1 MNIVVF
7 HVILISL
14 LKTSSTFDRHFRE
27 TILPRGEIIY
37 ITKPGSQQH
46 QLVASP
52 CTDQQVVSLTVN
64 QHRPFPFRNT
74 NKKSQLTSQ
83 DGGETL
89 GNVELIYPFPI
100 TTGGLN
106 RVLIFPKNDDSV
118 LTI

>member
-1 MNIVVF
+1 MNIVAF
-7 HVILISL
+7 HLIQIPL
-14 LKTSSTFDRHFRE
+14 LKTCSTFDRYFTE
-27 TILPRGEIIY
+27 TGFPRGEIIC

-52 CTDQQVVSLTVN
+52 CTSKSFLK
-64 QHRPFPFRNT
+64 PFPFRN
-74 NKKSQLTSQ
+74 KRSQLTTQ

-100 TTGGLN
+100 ITGGLY
-106 RVLIFPKNDDSV
+106 RVQIFPKNDDSV